1 MFKLNISVNENKIL
15 GQFLVDSYFFEL
27 SKYEYA
33 YYLYKDGEKIDT
45 IWYTKNL
52 EAVFPVENLNGVFYI
67 RIFIRD
73 IEHGDKR
80 TYDSEKI
87 TVDSE

>member
-1 MFKLNISVNENKIL
+1 MFNVGIFVEKNKIL
-15 GQFLVDSYFFEL
+15 GELIVDSYFFDP

-45 IWYTKNL
+45 IWYTKSL
-52 EAVFPVENLNGVFYI
+52 EAIFPVENLNGVFYI